1 MTMNRYALITCLA
14 LAACTGNLTGTPPV
28 PALMVAESDAG
39 RTIEVER
46 GRKVTLRLEANR
58 TEGYRWSVA
67 ASGNALAPFGEPFYT
82 QEKSVPGGG
91 GAEYWSFMPVRSGKQ
106 ELRFEYRRT
115 WEIDKPAAKVLN
127 YTVSVRQ

>member
-1 MTMNRYALITCLA
+1 MP
-14 LAACTGNLTGTPPV
+14 G
-28 PALMVAESDAG
+28 AG
-39 RTIEVER
+39 RVHRQPHRHAARAGADGGGERRRTQHR
-46 GRKVTLRLEANR
+46 GRARTKGLRLEANR
-58 TEGYRWSVA
+58 AEGYRWSVA
-67 ASGNALAPFGEPFYT
+67 TSGNALAQLGEPFYT
-82 QEKSVPGGG
+82 QEKSVAGGG

>member
-1 MTMNRYALITCLA
+1 MTRYAL
-14 LAACTGNLTGTPPV
+14 
-28 PALMVAESDAG
+28 DAG

-67 ASGNALAPFGEPFYT
+67 ASGNALA
-82 QEKSVPGGG
+82 Q
-91 GAEYWSFMPVRSGKQ
+91 
-106 ELRFEYRRT
+106 
-115 WEIDKPAAKVLN
+115 IDKPAAKVLN